1 MESRSNKVFGLV
13 VFGLCALALGL
24 SCVYFYYRNENIR
37 LRSTL
42 ASLSSKDLEVYDM
55 DSIDKQIEDYNNI
68 DEAIKNKYDEYYTN
82 IAKLEEKIK
91 NGETSVK
98 IAYLTFDDGPYELTY
113 KVLDLLKANNVRA
126 TFFVIGKD
134 GVDDRYKRIVNE
146 GHTLANHTYYH
157 NIGKGL
163 YNSVDGFISQVE
175 KLENYLYD
183 VTGYRTTIVRFPG
196 GSATAGSLKEGIV
209 QELHKRGYNYV
220 DWTSET
226 GDGSSKKL
234 AEKSTWQ
241 WYVDTTLNKNIIV
254 LLMHDYNY
262 STFNDLQRIIDD
274 LRNRGFIFLP
284 LHNKSS
290 MVN

>member
-1 MESRSNKVFGLV
+1 MESRNNKVFRLV
-13 VFGLCALALGL
+13 IVLFCIIIICLIYL
-24 SCVYFYYRNENIR
+24 YFYYRKEN
-37 LRSTL
+37 
-42 ASLSSKDLEVYDM
+42 KDLRYSLTSLESIEIVSYDT
-55 DSIDKQIEDYNNI
+55 DIIDKQINDFNNI

-82 IAKLEEKIK
+82 IAKLEEKIN

-98 IAYLTFDDGPYELTY
+98 IAYFTFDDGPYDLTY

-134 GVDDRYKRIVNE
+134 GVEDRYKRIVNE

-163 YNSVDGFISQVE
+163 YNSVDSFMSQVK
-175 KLENYLYD
+175 KLEDYLYD
-183 VTGYRTTIVRFPG
+183 VTGYRTTLVRFPG
-196 GSATAGSLKEGIV
+196 GSPTAGSLKNGIV
-209 QELHKRGYNYV
+209 SELHNNGYNYV

-234 AEKSTWQ
+234 AEKSTWD
-241 WYVDTTLNKNIIV
+241 WYQDTTRDKNIIV

-274 LRNRGFIFLP
+274 LRDRGFIFLP
-284 LHNKSS
+284 LHNKSV
-290 MVN
+290 MAQ

>member
-24 SCVYFYYRNENIR
+24 FCVYFYYRNENIR
-37 LRSTL
+37 LRSIL
-42 ASLSSKDLEVYDM
+42 SSLSSKDLEVYDM

-196 GSATAGSLKEGIV
+196 GSPTAGSNKDGIV
-209 QELHKRGYNYV
+209 NKLHEMGYNYV

>member
-24 SCVYFYYRNENIR
+24 FCVYFYYRNENIR
-37 LRSTL
+37 LRSIL
-42 ASLSSKDLEVYDM
+42 SSLSSKDLEVYDM

>member
-1 MESRSNKVFGLV
+1 MESRSSKVFGLV

-24 SCVYFYYRNENIR
+24 FCVYFYYRNENIR

-42 ASLSSKDLEVYDM
+42 ASLTSKDLEVYDI
-55 DSIDKQIEDYNNI
+55 DSIDKQIEDYKNI

-126 TFFVIGKD
+126 TFFVLGKE
-134 GVDDRYKRIVNE
+134 GVEDRYKRIVDE

-157 NIGKGL
+157 NIGRGL
-163 YNSVDGFISQVE
+163 YDSVDGFISQVE

-183 VTGYRTTIVRFPG
+183 ITGYRTTIVRFPG

-209 QELHKRGYNYV
+209 RELHKRGYNYV

-234 AEKSTWQ
+234 AQKSTWQ
-241 WYVDTTLNKNIIV
+241 WYVDTTADKNIIV